1 MRMIFFCEGCICIQ
15 FRFFYLR
22 RTRQSARMSTD
33 VRGQL
38 ELMMLTRHEDYQ
50 ELSSKINLVSRQ
62 LNVKL
67 DALNERFS
75 ELLQLVRTI
84 TNKLNMPGR

>member
-1 MRMIFFCEGCICIQ
+1 M
-15 FRFFYLR
+15 
-22 RTRQSARMSTD
+22 SADAR
-33 VRGQL
+33 QL
-38 ELMMLTRHEDYQ
+38 ELLMLTRHEDYQ

-84 TNKLNMPGR
+84 TNKLNMPAR